1 MNQSDSSESEAVT
14 PTARQP
20 DPASRKALAA
30 AGNDSDR
37 RLIAAIAQHDQVAFR
52 QLHRRYERRIACFVS
67 RSFPRCASVE
77 EIVSDTLWIVWQNAG
92 QFKGASKV
100 STWIMGIA
108 HHLGLKS
115 LRKSVH
121 KSTDIE
127 TLQFAGEASHNPWSE
142 GDIRDWVAV
151 GLTHLPNEQR
161 KVLELAYHL
170 GHSCAEIAVTMN
182 CPVGTVKTR
191 MHHGRRKLKYML
203 PHLAGH
209 NQRQP
214 SDRQK

>member
-1 MNQSDSSESEAVT
+1 MNPPDSNESQVLT

-20 DPASRKALAA
+20 APSSRKKLAA

-37 RLIAAIAQHDQVAFR
+37 RLIAAIAQRDQAAFR
-52 QLHRRYERRIACFVS
+52 ELHRRYEPRIARFAS

-77 EIVSDTLWIVWQNAG
+77 EIVSDTLWIVWRNAA

-108 HHLGLKS
+108 HHVGLKS
-115 LRKSVH
+115 LRKSVDRL
-121 KSTDIE
+121 TDIK
-127 TLQFAGEASHNPWSE
+127 TLQRAAEASHNPWSE
-142 GDIRDWVAV
+142 RDIRDWVTV

-170 GHSCAEIAVTMN
+170 GHSCAEIAVTLN

-203 PHLAGH
+203 PTLAG
-209 NQRQP
+209 
-214 SDRQK
+214 QK